1 MPPGSQWAAWHGES
15 AIVPPAL
22 TVKSN
27 FFPPMEPVPVPA
39 QTLFAVQVIVAPS
52 KFIWQLLVQVPA
64 FGWQAGRST
73 PLVLHATFAI

>member
-1 MPPGSQWAAWHGES
+1 MPPGPQWAAWHGES

-52 KFIWQLLVQVPA
+52 KFIWQLVSNLA
-64 FGWQAGRST
+64 RASWNSRIFDE
-73 PLVLHATFAI
+73 